1 MDPLVIAPP
10 ENETLEERQA
20 REREEEEARYRS
32 SMIDEAIKAEKTAM
46 RKKKKPIKILVL
58 GQSESG
64 LFNLSLEG
72 FRLFSSCLFFQE
84 SRRPSKVSAV
94 FPVCGVLT

>member
-1 MDPLVIAPP
+1 MNMDPLLQIIAPP
-10 ENETLEERQA
+10 ANETAEERQT

-46 RKKKKPIKILVL
+46 RKKKPIKILVL

-64 LFNLSLEG
+64 LFNFSL
-72 FRLFSSCLFFQE
+72 RWSILFILT
-84 SRRPSKVSAV
+84 SRKVNDHQK
-94 FPVCGVLT
+94 